1 MNGIAKSI
9 GKLITVGV
17 FACIIEFA
25 LVVIHGWPTT
35 ITITLT
41 AVLFLVAGILAGKW
55 NQKTRWYSGLLV
67 ALPFWLLLLTGK
79 TSSEAVFLPYVGLV
93 SAYLGSFISSRL
105 NPKQSLR
112 KIE

>member
-9 GKLITVGV
+9 GKLIIVGV
-17 FACIIEFA
+17 IACILEFA

-35 ITITLT
+35 IMFALT
-41 AVLFLVAGILAGKW
+41 AVLFLIGGILAGKW
-55 NQKTRWYSGLLV
+55 VQKTPWYSGLLV

-79 TSSEAVFLPYVGLV
+79 TSSEGVFLPYVGLV

-105 NPKQSLR
+105 NPKQSLG